1 MKHFAYLLPVCCLLF
16 AACRKDSPATE
27 IIPTPRSVKAGQG
40 TFDLGGGIRI
50 APADPLLRP
59 AADYLAQ
66 LLREEDVAAA
76 QDAGNAN
83 LSLELDPRLPQQGYT
98 LKITPARIELRG
110 GSCEGVVSAAASLRQ
125 LLWSGKG
132 SLPALEIDDAPRFA
146 WRGFML
152 DVARHFFTKEEV
164 MSLTDRLACYKF
176 NRLHLHLTD
185 DQGWRIEIKRYPLL
199 TRRGAWRTPNK
210 HDSVCLRRA
219 ADERDPKFLLPAK
232 NIRREQGKIRYGGYY
247 TQDDIRE
254 IVAYAAQRGI
264 EVIPEIDLP
273 GHSLAAIGCYP
284 QLACDGR
291 GGWGKH
297 FSTPLCIGRDSTIA
311 FCKNVLTELFDLFP
325 SQYVH
330 IGGDEVERTPWE
342 TCPDCQRRIR
352 AEKLEGAG
360 ELQAWFTRKTEQ
372 FLAAHGKTLLGWDEI
387 TEDGL
392 TPQSAV
398 MWWRSWMPST
408 LTAALQN
415 GHRVIESPS
424 EFLYLN
430 GELDRNTLSK
440 VYGWEPLPESLR
452 AWQEGLLGIQ
462 ANMWT
467 EDVPTADAAGERL
480 FPRLLAVAETAWS
493 APEKRDF
500 ADFRRRLPLH
510 LRQLERAG
518 WNYRL
523 DDVEGVCDDNVFIG
537 AATVRL
543 LPPESAELYY
553 TLDGTVPDTASQR
566 YTAPFSI
573 TDCCTLTLRCY
584 NRRGVAAEIRRA
596 SFRPTRYAE
605 PSADAGN
612 LQNGLLVRWYDYDGD
627 NCADIDEA
635 PLQANF
641 ITDSVVIPDG
651 VTGNIGLICDGYI
664 DIPADGIYSF
674 YTYSDDGSTLAI
686 DGRTV
691 VDNDGLHSRTE
702 RSGQAALRRGVH
714 SFSLRYFDTNGGIL
728 EAGIIDSEGRRIP
741 FSSRMLKH

>member
-1 MKHFAYLLPVCCLLF
+1 
-16 AACRKDSPATE
+16 
-27 IIPTPRSVKAGQG
+27 
-40 TFDLGGGIRI
+40 
-50 APADPLLRP
+50 
-59 AADYLAQ
+59 
-66 LLREEDVAAA
+66 
-76 QDAGNAN
+76 
-83 LSLELDPRLPQQGYT
+83 
-98 LKITPARIELRG
+98 
-110 GSCEGVVSAAASLRQ
+110 
-125 LLWSGKG
+125 
-132 SLPALEIDDAPRFA
+132 
-146 WRGFML
+146 ML

-210 HDSVCLRRA
+210 HDSVCLQRA
-219 ADERDPKFLLPAK
+219 ADERDPKFLLPEK
-232 NIRREQGKIRYGGYY
+232 NIRRERGEIRYGGYY

-360 ELQAWFTRKTEQ
+360 ELQAWFTRETEQ

-430 GELDRNTLSK
+430 GELDRNTLGK

-452 AWQEGLLGIQ
+452 AWEEGLLGIQ

-467 EDVPTADAAGERL
+467 EDVPTTDAAGERL

-573 TDCCTLTLRCY
+573 TDSCTLTLRCY

-714 SFSLRYFDTNGGIL
+714 SFSLRYFDTNGGVL
-728 EAGIIDSEGRRIP
+728 EAGIINSEGRRIP

>member
-1 MKHFAYLLPVCCLLF
+1 MKHFAYLLLVCCLLF
-16 AACRKDSPATE
+16 AACRKDSPATK
-27 IIPTPRSVKAGQG
+27 IIPAPRSVKAGQG
-40 TFDLGGGIRI
+40 AFDLGGGIRI

-66 LLREEDVAAA
+66 LLREENVAAA

-125 LLWSGKG
+125 LLWAGKG

-219 ADERDPKFLLPAK
+219 ADERDPKFLLPEK
-232 NIRREQGKIRYGGYY
+232 NIRRERGEIRYGGYY

-360 ELQAWFTRKTEQ
+360 ELQAWFTRETEQ

-430 GELDRNTLSK
+430 GELDRNTLGK

-452 AWQEGLLGIQ
+452 AWEEGLLGIQ

-493 APEKRDF
+493 APEKLDF

-510 LRQLERAG
+510 LHQLERAG
-518 WNYRL
+518 WNYR
-523 DDVEGVCDDNVFIG
+523 
-537 AATVRL
+537 AR
-543 LPPESAELYY
+543 
-553 TLDGTVPDTASQR
+553 R
-566 YTAPFSI
+566 
-573 TDCCTLTLRCY
+573 
-584 NRRGVAAEIRRA
+584 RRGRLRRQRLHRRRYGAPAAARI
-596 SFRPTRYAE
+596 
-605 PSADAGN
+605 
-612 LQNGLLVRWYDYDGD
+612 
-627 NCADIDEA
+627 
-635 PLQANF
+635 
-641 ITDSVVIPDG
+641 
-651 VTGNIGLICDGYI
+651 
-664 DIPADGIYSF
+664 
-674 YTYSDDGSTLAI
+674 
-686 DGRTV
+686 GRTV
-691 VDNDGLHSRTE
+691 LHARRNGSRHRVATLHRAVQHHRQLHAHAALLQPTRRRGRDSPGLVPPHALRRTE
-702 RSGQAALRRGVH
+702 RRCREPAKRTAGALVRLRRRQ
-714 SFSLRYFDTNGGIL
+714 LRGY
-728 EAGIIDSEGRRIP
+728 
-741 FSSRMLKH
+741 

>member
-1 MKHFAYLLPVCCLLF
+1 M
-16 AACRKDSPATE
+16 
-27 IIPTPRSVKAGQG
+27 
-40 TFDLGGGIRI
+40 
-50 APADPLLRP
+50 
-59 AADYLAQ
+59 
-66 LLREEDVAAA
+66 
-76 QDAGNAN
+76 
-83 LSLELDPRLPQQGYT
+83 
-98 LKITPARIELRG
+98 
-110 GSCEGVVSAAASLRQ
+110 
-125 LLWSGKG
+125 
-132 SLPALEIDDAPRFA
+132 
-146 WRGFML
+146 
-152 DVARHFFTKEEV
+152 
-164 MSLTDRLACYKF
+164 
-176 NRLHLHLTD
+176 
-185 DQGWRIEIKRYPLL
+185 
-199 TRRGAWRTPNK
+199 
-210 HDSVCLRRA
+210 
-219 ADERDPKFLLPAK
+219 
-232 NIRREQGKIRYGGYY
+232 
-247 TQDDIRE
+247 
-254 IVAYAAQRGI
+254 
-264 EVIPEIDLP
+264 
-273 GHSLAAIGCYP
+273 
-284 QLACDGR
+284 
-291 GGWGKH
+291 
-297 FSTPLCIGRDSTIA
+297 
-311 FCKNVLTELFDLFP
+311 
-325 SQYVH
+325 
-330 IGGDEVERTPWE
+330 
-342 TCPDCQRRIR
+342 
-352 AEKLEGAG
+352 
-360 ELQAWFTRKTEQ
+360 
-372 FLAAHGKTLLGWDEI
+372 
-387 TEDGL
+387 
-392 TPQSAV
+392 
-398 MWWRSWMPST
+398 
-408 LTAALQN
+408 
-415 GHRVIESPS
+415 
-424 EFLYLN
+424 
-430 GELDRNTLSK
+430 
-440 VYGWEPLPESLR
+440 
-452 AWQEGLLGIQ
+452 
-462 ANMWT
+462 
-467 EDVPTADAAGERL
+467 
-480 FPRLLAVAETAWS
+480 AETAWS

-573 TDCCTLTLRCY
+573 TDYCTLTLRCY

>member
-1 MKHFAYLLPVCCLLF
+1 MKLRYLLPLAGVFCTSTYAQPSPARQAF
-16 AACRKDSPATE
+16 YEGACRISSRTMLCYETPLAPLAAYLREYINVETASDSMSADDAIVLSTD
-27 IIPTPRSVKAGQG
+27 PT
-40 TFDLGGGIRI
+40 LGGEAFR
-50 APADPLLRP
+50 LT
-59 AADYLAQ
+59 
-66 LLREEDVAAA
+66 V
-76 QDAGNAN
+76 
-83 LSLELDPRLPQQGYT
+83 LPQ
-98 LKITPARIELRG
+98 RIEIAG
-110 GSCEGVVSAAASLRQ
+110 GSYGGVFNGVQALFR
-125 LLWSGKG
+125 L
-132 SLPALEIDDAPRFA
+132 LPAEIYAKNCPLPVEIACTKVEDAPRFPY
-146 WRGFML
+146 RGMML
-152 DVARHFFTKEEV
+152 DVARTWIDAAGVKRYIDLLSYHGINK
-164 MSLTDRLACYKF
+164 
-176 NRLHLHLTD
+176 LHLHLSD
-185 DQGWRIEIKRYPLL
+185 DEGWRIEIRSHPEL
-199 TRRGAWRTPNK
+199 TEIGGFRGG
-210 HDSVCLRRA
+210 DSPVRPVYGKW
-219 ADERDPKFLLPAK
+219 DEK
-232 NIRREQGKIRYGGYY
+232 YGGYY
-247 TQDDIRE
+247 TQDEMRGLIR
-254 IVAYAAQRGI
+254 YAAARNI
-264 EVIPEIDLP
+264 EIIPEIDLP

-360 ELQAWFTRKTEQ
+360 ELQAWFTRETEQ

-430 GELDRNTLSK
+430 GELDRNTLGK

-452 AWQEGLLGIQ
+452 AWEEGLLGIQ

-573 TDCCTLTLRCY
+573 TDSCTLTLRCY

-714 SFSLRYFDTNGGIL
+714 SFSLRYFDTNGGVL

>member
-1 MKHFAYLLPVCCLLF
+1 M
-16 AACRKDSPATE
+16 
-27 IIPTPRSVKAGQG
+27 G
-40 TFDLGGGIRI
+40 RI
-50 APADPLLRP
+50 AVSVDHIARVEGHGDIHLVIEDGRVERCE
-59 AADYLAQ
+59 LAVV
-66 LLREEDVAAA
+66 E
-76 QDAGNAN
+76 
-83 LSLELDPRLPQQGYT
+83 
-98 LKITPARIELRG
+98 PARLFEAMVRGRRFDEAPYIASRVCGICSASHVVTDLRAIEAVL
-110 GSCEGVVSAAASLRQ
+110 
-125 LLWSGKG
+125 
-132 SLPALEIDDAPRFA
+132 
-146 WRGFML
+146 
-152 DVARHFFTKEEV
+152 
-164 MSLTDRLACYKF
+164 
-176 NRLHLHLTD
+176 
-185 DQGWRIEIKRYPLL
+185 
-199 TRRGAWRTPNK
+199 
-210 HDSVCLRRA
+210 
-219 ADERDPKFLLPAK
+219 
-232 NIRREQGKIRYGGYY
+232 
-247 TQDDIRE
+247 
-254 IVAYAAQRGI
+254 GI
-264 EVIPEIDLP
+264 EVSARTRALRELLVYGSFLQNHATHLFVFAAPDFLGLGSVFP
-273 GHSLAAIGCYP
+273 LAET
-284 QLACDGR
+284 DR
-291 GGWGKH
+291 
-297 FSTPLCIGRDSTIA
+297 R
-311 FCKNVLTELFDLFP
+311 LFDQALALKALGNELCTR
-325 SQYVH
+325 
-330 IGGDEVERTPWE
+330 IGGRSIHPITAVTGGFTHEVAPGEYL
-342 TCPDCQRRIR
+342 DL

-360 ELQAWFTRKTEQ
+360 ELQAWFTRETEQ

-430 GELDRNTLSK
+430 GELDRNTLGK

-452 AWQEGLLGIQ
+452 AWEEGLL
-462 ANMWT
+462 
-467 EDVPTADAAGERL
+467 
-480 FPRLLAVAETAWS
+480 
-493 APEKRDF
+493 
-500 ADFRRRLPLH
+500 
-510 LRQLERAG
+510 G

-523 DDVEGVCDDNVFIG
+523 DDVEGICDDNVFIG

-573 TDCCTLTLRCY
+573 TDSCTLTLRCY

-714 SFSLRYFDTNGGIL
+714 SFSLRYFDTNGGVL

>member
-1 MKHFAYLLPVCCLLF
+1 M
-16 AACRKDSPATE
+16 
-27 IIPTPRSVKAGQG
+27 
-40 TFDLGGGIRI
+40 
-50 APADPLLRP
+50 
-59 AADYLAQ
+59 
-66 LLREEDVAAA
+66 
-76 QDAGNAN
+76 
-83 LSLELDPRLPQQGYT
+83 
-98 LKITPARIELRG
+98 
-110 GSCEGVVSAAASLRQ
+110 
-125 LLWSGKG
+125 
-132 SLPALEIDDAPRFA
+132 
-146 WRGFML
+146 
-152 DVARHFFTKEEV
+152 
-164 MSLTDRLACYKF
+164 
-176 NRLHLHLTD
+176 
-185 DQGWRIEIKRYPLL
+185 
-199 TRRGAWRTPNK
+199 
-210 HDSVCLRRA
+210 
-219 ADERDPKFLLPAK
+219 
-232 NIRREQGKIRYGGYY
+232 
-247 TQDDIRE
+247 
-254 IVAYAAQRGI
+254 
-264 EVIPEIDLP
+264 
-273 GHSLAAIGCYP
+273 
-284 QLACDGR
+284 
-291 GGWGKH
+291 
-297 FSTPLCIGRDSTIA
+297 
-311 FCKNVLTELFDLFP
+311 LTELFDLFP

-330 IGGDEVERTPWE
+330 IGGDEVEHTPWE
-342 TCPDCQRRIR
+342 TCPDCQQRIR

-360 ELQAWFTRKTEQ
+360 ELQAWFTRETEQ

-430 GELDRNTLSK
+430 GELDRNTLGK

-452 AWQEGLLGIQ
+452 AWEEGLLGIQ

-573 TDCCTLTLRCY
+573 TDSCTLTLRCY

-714 SFSLRYFDTNGGIL
+714 SFSLRYFDTNGGVL

>member
-1 MKHFAYLLPVCCLLF
+1 M
-16 AACRKDSPATE
+16 
-27 IIPTPRSVKAGQG
+27 
-40 TFDLGGGIRI
+40 
-50 APADPLLRP
+50 
-59 AADYLAQ
+59 
-66 LLREEDVAAA
+66 
-76 QDAGNAN
+76 
-83 LSLELDPRLPQQGYT
+83 
-98 LKITPARIELRG
+98 
-110 GSCEGVVSAAASLRQ
+110 
-125 LLWSGKG
+125 
-132 SLPALEIDDAPRFA
+132 
-146 WRGFML
+146 
-152 DVARHFFTKEEV
+152 
-164 MSLTDRLACYKF
+164 
-176 NRLHLHLTD
+176 
-185 DQGWRIEIKRYPLL
+185 
-199 TRRGAWRTPNK
+199 
-210 HDSVCLRRA
+210 
-219 ADERDPKFLLPAK
+219 
-232 NIRREQGKIRYGGYY
+232 
-247 TQDDIRE
+247 
-254 IVAYAAQRGI
+254 
-264 EVIPEIDLP
+264 
-273 GHSLAAIGCYP
+273 
-284 QLACDGR
+284 
-291 GGWGKH
+291 
-297 FSTPLCIGRDSTIA
+297 
-311 FCKNVLTELFDLFP
+311 LTELFDLFP

-360 ELQAWFTRKTEQ
+360 ELQAWFTRETEQ

-430 GELDRNTLSK
+430 GELDRNTLGK

-452 AWQEGLLGIQ
+452 AWEEGLIGIQ

-510 LRQLERAG
+510 LHQLERAG

-573 TDCCTLTLRCY
+573 TDSCTLTLRCY

-691 VDNDGLHSRTE
+691 VDNDGLHSRPE

-714 SFSLRYFDTNGGIL
+714 SFSLRYFDTNGGVL